1 MKLFRVA
8 DVISHSRPAS
18 REGPFVTLTPYIRKH
33 YLRNG
38 HLFLAPYLLF
48 LGLLGFSPAHL
59 TQHSPAPVDSQ
70 TKIALSVNLVL
81 LPVNVT
87 DAHGISITG
96 LKSDDFRVLEDGQMQ
111 KITVFD
117 EGNTPVT
124 VGLVVDHSR
133 SMGPKLAGVVAAV
146 SSFAHSIN
154 PQDEMFVVDFND
166 DVSIELMNGKA
177 FSSNPKDLEEA
188 LDAVSA
194 RGRTALYDAVS
205 EGLHHLQYGRW
216 GKRALIII
224 SDGGDNAS
232 HLKYSQVLVQ
242 ARQSQTLIYAIGLLG
257 AGDREENPGLL
268 RRLCRDTGGIAYFP
282 EEAESVTSVA
292 ARIARDLRE
301 QYTLGYVPQ
310 NIQASI
316 AFRKIAVKVTAPGH
330 DRLHVRTRQGY
341 SPSAEKQPT
350 AQLASGTE

>member
-1 MKLFRVA
+1 MQLFRAA
-8 DVISHSRPAS
+8 DVISNSRPAS
-18 REGPFVTLTPYIRKH
+18 REGPFVTLTPYSRKH
-33 YLRNG
+33 HLRNG
-38 HLFLAPYLLF
+38 HLFLAPFLF
-48 LGLLGFSPAHL
+48 LLGLIGFSPSHL

-70 TKIALSVNLVL
+70 TKIDLSVNLVL

-87 DAHGISITG
+87 DAHGTSIAG
-96 LKSDDFRVLEDGQMQ
+96 LKSDDFRVLEDGQLQ

-117 EGNTPVT
+117 EGNNPVT

-232 HLKYSQVLVQ
+232 HLK
-242 ARQSQTLIYAIGLLG
+242 
-257 AGDREENPGLL
+257 
-268 RRLCRDTGGIAYFP
+268 
-282 EEAESVTSVA
+282 
-292 ARIARDLRE
+292 
-301 QYTLGYVPQ
+301 
-310 NIQASI
+310 
-316 AFRKIAVKVTAPGH
+316 
-330 DRLHVRTRQGY
+330 
-341 SPSAEKQPT
+341 
-350 AQLASGTE
+350 